1 MAFVLIV
8 DDSNTMRQMVN
19 FTLTDAGHQ
28 VVEASDASEAMQQL
42 QLNKFDLVISDVN
55 MPGMN
60 GIDLVKEIRIMP
72 EYKFTPVLVLTTESE
87 QEIKQRGRAAGATG
101 WIVKPFNPEV
111 LLSVLGKVL
120 G

>member
-1 MAFVLIV
+1 MALILVV

-19 FTLTDAGHQ
+19 FTLSDAGHE
-28 VVEASDASEAMQQL
+28 VVEARDASEAMEQL

-60 GIDLVKEIRIMP
+60 GIDLVREIRTMP
-72 EYKFTPVLVLTTESE
+72 EYKFTPVLVLTTES
-87 QEIKQRGRAAGATG
+87 QQDIKQRGRAAGATG

-120 G
+120 A

>member
-1 MAFVLIV
+1 
-8 DDSNTMRQMVN
+8 
-19 FTLTDAGHQ
+19 
-28 VVEASDASEAMQQL
+28 
-42 QLNKFDLVISDVN
+42 

-60 GIDLVKEIRIMP
+60 GIDLVKEIRTMP

-87 QEIKQRGRAAGATG
+87 QEVKQRGRAAGATG

>member
-1 MAFVLIV
+1 MALILVV
-8 DDSNTMRQMVN
+8 DDSNTMRQMVT
-19 FTLTDAGHQ
+19 FTLTDAGHE
-28 VVEASDASEAMQQL
+28 VIEARDAMEAMQHL
-42 QLNKFDLVISDVN
+42 QGNKFDLVISDVN
-55 MPGMN
+55 MPGMS
-60 GIDLVKEIRIMP
+60 GIELVKEIRANP
-72 EYKFTPVLVLTTESE
+72 DYKFTPILVLTTESQ

>member
-1 MAFVLIV
+1 MLSRALARKP
-8 DDSNTMRQMVN
+8 SEPTLLRWYGMVQ
-19 FTLTDAGHQ
+19 LESGDA
-28 VVEASDASEAMQQL
+28 AEAMQQL
-42 QLNKFDLVISDVN
+42 QLNNFDLVISDVN

-60 GIDLVKEIRIMP
+60 GIDLVKEIRTMP
-72 EYKFTPVLVLTTESE
+72 DYKFTPVLVLTTESE

>member
-1 MAFVLIV
+1 MAFILIV
-8 DDSNTMRQMVN
+8 DDSNTMRQMVH
-19 FTLTDAGHQ
+19 FTLTEAGHE
-28 VVEASDASEAMQQL
+28 VIEARDAAEAMQQL
-42 QLNKFDLVISDVN
+42 QLNNFDLVISDVN

-60 GIDLVKEIRIMP
+60 GIDLVKEIRTMP
-72 EYKFTPVLVLTTESE
+72 DYKFTPVLVLTTESE